1 MAEERVTKKQWYEI
15 IMDIVKEADI
25 EDAEYKAEMINFIKK
40 DITALDNKAAKA
52 KEKAAKEKAE
62 GDKLQ
67 ESVQAVLTT
76 NFQSID
82 DIFAQVTDEEGEVT
96 RSKVTARLTKLV
108 KAGIATKDMIKT
120 EDKRKVTGYKLVED
134 ASELGDAEE

>member
-1 MAEERVTKKQWYEI
+1 MAQERVTKKQWFEV

-25 EDAEYKAEMINFIKK
+25 EEAEYKKEMIDFIKK
-40 DITALDNKAAKA
+40 EITALDNKAAKA
-52 KEKAAKEKAE
+52 KERAEKEKTK
-62 GDKLQ
+62 GDQLQ
-67 ESVQAVLTT
+67 DAVQEVLTT
-76 NFQSID
+76 KYQSID
-82 DIFAQVTDEEGEVT
+82 EIFSQLSDEEDV
-96 RSKVTARLTKLV
+96 SKQKVTARLTKLV

>member
-40 DITALDNKAAKA
+40 EITALDNKAAKA